1 MNKARKKA
9 LGEIYD
15 ALALLAERLKE
26 LIDEENE
33 ALGNVPESLQGSDRY
48 QSAEEAVNNLE
59 IALEILVTVYE
70 YIVDTIEA

>member
-1 MNKARKKA
+1 MNNARRKA

-33 ALGNVPESLQGSDRY
+33 ALGNVPESLRGSDRY

-70 YIVDTIEA
+70 YIVDAIEA

>member
-9 LGEIYD
+9 LGEIHD

-70 YIVDTIEA
+70 YIVDAIEA